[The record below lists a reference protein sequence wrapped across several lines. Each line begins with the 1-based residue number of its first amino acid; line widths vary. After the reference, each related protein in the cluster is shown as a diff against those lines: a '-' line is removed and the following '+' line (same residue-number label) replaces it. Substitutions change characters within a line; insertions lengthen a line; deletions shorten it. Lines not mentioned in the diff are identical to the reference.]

1 MMMKK
6 IAHIVFWMICGG
18 LSIYATYRQFKR
30 YFENA
35 DAPVIS
41 FTPFNESPGDDV
53 YPDVTFCFSEIP
65 KGSGSLYDNA
75 YLAQQHSL
83 TKKEYQSLLIGDEET
98 WKTKPNESVVSN
110 INFDNVTTTLEDV
123 IVYYYVTLVEGA
135 SPLTRGQVMAR
146 TFQIPGKVC
155 FTRSFEKLLG
165 HSLVTVESFKM
176 RLSNSYVTVFVHYP
190 GNVLRTVFGMDWIWK
205 SSLTVT
211 KANIKEVTNKYELM
225 VTQMNVLKK
234 RKDAVKPCDPTPT
247 DDTRFWNELHR
258 RLDCIP
264 SFWKPFFQSINIT
277 SKNVSNCNSFIEFKR
292 IQDMI
297 WTNPMANQVKVK
309 ENIFSSFIMP
319 CDEMGII
326 VGKQEKPKKE
336 CTLSA
341 SKCKAEKNDA
351 TLKISYRAQKY
362 QEVRNVRDFG
372 VESLLSY
379 IGGYVG
385 IFVGYSLLNLL
396 DDFFGLIE
404 YFFKVTNN
412 SALPGPGSK
421 TK

>member
-1 MMMKK
+1 MKR
-6 IAHIVFWMICGG
+6 IASLVFWLICGG

-35 DAPVIS
+35 DAPMIS
-41 FTPFNESPGDDV
+41 FIPFNKSPTGDDV

-75 YLAQQHSL
+75 YLMQQHSL
-83 TKKEYQSLLIGDEET
+83 QKKEYQSLLIGDEGT
-98 WKTKPNESVVSN
+98 WKTKSNESGVAN
-110 INFDNVTTTLEDV
+110 INFENVTTKLEDV
-123 IVYYYVTLVEGA
+123 IIYYYVTLVEGA
-135 SPLTRGQVMAR
+135 SPLTRDQVMAR

-155 FTRSFEKLLG
+155 FTRSFGKLLG

-176 RLSNSYVTVFVHYP
+176 RLSSSYVTVFVHYP

-234 RKDAVKPCDPTPT
+234 RKDAVSPCDPTPT
-247 DDTRFWNELHR
+247 DDTRFWNELLR

-264 SFWKPFFQSINIT
+264 SYWKQFVRLNNLT
-277 SKNVSNCNSFIEFKR
+277 MTNVSDCNAFVEFNR
-292 IQDMI
+292 IQNMI

-309 ENIFSSFIMP
+309 NNILSSFTIP
-319 CDEMGII
+319 CNEMGII
-326 VGKQEKPKKE
+326 VGKQEKFKKE
-336 CTLSA
+336 CTLSKA
-341 SKCKAEKNDA
+341 KCKAEKNDA
-351 TLKISYRAQKY
+351 LLKISYRVQSY
-362 QEVRNVRDFG
+362 QEVKNVRDFG

-396 DDFFGLIE
+396 GDFFDLIA
-404 YFFKVTNN
+404 YFFKVTSN
-412 SALPGPGSK
+412 SALPTK